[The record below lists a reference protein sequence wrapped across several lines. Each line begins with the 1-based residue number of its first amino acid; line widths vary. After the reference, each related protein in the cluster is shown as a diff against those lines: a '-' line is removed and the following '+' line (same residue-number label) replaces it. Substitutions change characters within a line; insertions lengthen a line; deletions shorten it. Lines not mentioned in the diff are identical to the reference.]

1 MQGQQS
7 CCVVYWHGL
16 VSFCHAC
23 GEGRRSLRFVSF
35 GLASLSCQRR
45 HVTTLS
51 PPSSE
56 AKHITKHNIFDA
68 TLEREHPMIEEKINH
83 NMVNYMALTRALVIL
98 PKISGVL
105 SIIGSGL
112 LARHVAKKG
121 LKEVSLTSHMLL
133 HISIVDIIS
142 SFFAYFLSSWLAPKG
157 SMPYAAG
164 NMATCTFQGA
174 VFVFSLIYFA
184 TAYAEL
190 AAIYWLMVQPGWA
203 QSKMKRKGIRYGF
216 TLPPVLIGLCAAIPP
231 IFFGFYNPT
240 LFNCFLN
247 DRTPDSCDGNPEVA
261 CTRGDQAD
269 YAQIAVFS
277 YVLLGNLVLVVFI
290 CLLVYAVY
298 KQEKKSDQYLS
309 KGQAKNRKN
318 TINTAWQGV
327 RYSSAYFL
335 TYFMS
340 YVILGYDVI
349 GDDGRNIST
358 AGEYT
363 LEFFYVI
370 LTPLMGFFNAG
381 VYFYPRYSAKR
392 QQNPELNKMSC
403 LCLVLGFEGLG
414 ERLCNRR
421 RGKTGTSTPDARSGS
436 AEEKEEERPD
446 EDLMAMID
454 AA

>member
-1 MQGQQS
+1 MLN
-7 CCVVYWHGL
+7 YYAL
-16 VSFCHAC
+16 D
-23 GEGRRSLRFVSF
+23 RS
-35 GLASLSCQRR
+35 
-45 HVTTLS
+45 
-51 PPSSE
+51 
-56 AKHITKHNIFDA
+56 
-68 TLEREHPMIEEKINH
+68 
-83 NMVNYMALTRALVIL
+83 LVIL

-121 LKEVSLTSHMLL
+121 LKEFMACS
-133 HISIVDIIS
+133 
-142 SFFAYFLSSWLAPKG
+142 KG
-157 SMPYAAG
+157 IYAI
-164 NMATCTFQGA
+164 CSRKHTFQGA

-190 AAIYWLMVQPGWA
+190 AGIYWLMVQPGWA

-231 IFFGFYNPT
+231 IFFGLYNPVG
-240 LFNCFLN
+240 CH
-247 DRTPDSCDGNPEVA
+247 GNPEVA
-261 CTRGDQAD
+261 CTRGEESD

-277 YVLLGNLVLVVFI
+277 YVLLGNLAIVVFV
-290 CLLVYAVY
+290 CLLVYTVY
-298 KQEKKSDQYLS
+298 KKSDQYLS
-309 KGQAKNRKN
+309 EGQAKNRKI

-335 TYFMS
+335 TYIMS

-349 GDDGRNIST
+349 GDDGRNISE
-358 AGEYT
+358 AGLYT
-363 LEFFYVI
+363 LEYVFVI

-392 QQNPELNKMSC
+392 QQNPELTKMSC

-414 ERLCNRR
+414 KRLSDRR
-421 RGKTGTSTPDARSGS
+421 RDKTGTSTPDDARSGS
-436 AEEKEEERPD
+436 AQEEEEKEEERPD
-446 EDLMAMID
+446 EDLMAIID

>member
-1 MQGQQS
+1 MQY
-7 CCVVYWHGL
+7 CNEVEIT
-16 VSFCHAC
+16 SF
-23 GEGRRSLRFVSF
+23 
-35 GLASLSCQRR
+35 
-45 HVTTLS
+45 VTC
-51 PPSSE
+51 
-56 AKHITKHNIFDA
+56 N
-68 TLEREHPMIEEKINH
+68 
-83 NMVNYMALTRALVIL
+83 
-98 PKISGVL
+98 
-105 SIIGSGL
+105 
-112 LARHVAKKG
+112 
-121 LKEVSLTSHMLL
+121 
-133 HISIVDIIS
+133 
-142 SFFAYFLSSWLAPKG
+142 
-157 SMPYAAG
+157 
-164 NMATCTFQGA
+164 
-174 VFVFSLIYFA
+174 
-184 TAYAEL
+184 TA
-190 AAIYWLMVQPGWA
+190 
-203 QSKMKRKGIRYGF
+203 
-216 TLPPVLIGLCAAIPP
+216 
-231 IFFGFYNPT
+231 

-277 YVLLGNLVLVVFI
+277 YVLLGNLVIVVFI
-290 CLLVYAVY
+290 CLLIYAVY

-392 QQNPELNKMSC
+392 QQNPELTKISC

-414 ERLCNRR
+414 KRLCDRR
-421 RGKTGTSTPDARSGS
+421 RGKTGTSTPDDARLGS
-436 AEEKEEERPD
+436 AQEEEEKEEERPD
-446 EDLMAMID
+446 EDLMAIID